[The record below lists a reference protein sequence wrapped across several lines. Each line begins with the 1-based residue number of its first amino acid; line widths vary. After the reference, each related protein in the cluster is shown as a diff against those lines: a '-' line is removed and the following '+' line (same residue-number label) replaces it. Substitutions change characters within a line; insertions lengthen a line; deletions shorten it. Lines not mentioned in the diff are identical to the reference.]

1 MRYLI
6 GDLSGI
12 RVEGYRGMDR
22 YGGLCTSQPFDKAF
36 LDRMEVYCA
45 CAGLE
50 EEAEII
56 ALYEEAVQKGGKDL
70 ELLAIDRPITPN
82 NQHWWFLGYDVG
94 EKNDQKDNL
103 WSAIN
108 RHDYYASWEFLEPW
122 EHHLNAYKLF
132 QTKDAAEAFREYYL
146 RESEDP
152 VFDWSTPEQDAL
164 LYQVAAIYLYQ
175 DFPQSSTSQSLN
187 PQQRN

>member
-12 RVEGYRGMDR
+12 RVKGYRGMDR
-22 YGGLCTSQPFDKAF
+22 YGGLCTSQPFEQDF
-36 LDRMEVYCA
+36 LEQLEVYGA

-56 ALYEEAVQKGGKDL
+56 ALYEEAIQKGGKEL
-70 ELLAIDRPITPN
+70 ELLAIDRPIPPN
-82 NQHWWFLGYDVG
+82 NQHWWLLGYDVG
-94 EKNDQKDNL
+94 EKNDPEDNL

-108 RHDYYASWEFLEPW
+108 RHDYYASWDFLKPW
-122 EHHLNAYKLF
+122 EPYLNAYKLF
-132 QTKDAAEAFREYYL
+132 QTRDAAEAFREYYL
-146 RESEDP
+146 KESEDP
-152 VFDWSTPEQDAL
+152 VFEWSTPEQDAL

-175 DFPQSSTSQSLN
+175 DFPQPITSQPLH
-187 PQQRN
+187 PQQSN